1 MTDMCF
7 AKYFAAWLLLVLLA
21 VVSLFTNSTELPD
34 GKIVTISIF
43 HTSWYMWLAA
53 FMLIVAIATRGIQG
67 RLMPMSHRRRTVYY
81 LLRPILI
88 SVIVCICAIVLF
100 WLVAICIAIV
110 QNLRTQFPLS
120 MWK

>member
-1 MTDMCF
+1 MGM
-7 AKYFAAWLLLVLLA
+7 AKYIAAYLLLA
-21 VVSLFTNSTELPD
+21 AMACVSIFTSRTQLPD
-34 GKIVTISIF
+34 GTQVSMSFGYTN
-43 HTSWYMWLAA
+43 WAMWVAA
-53 FMLIVAIATRGIQG
+53 FMLLMAIGTRGVQG

-120 MWK
+120 MWN